1 MQIMTISAKELAKE
15 LNLSAATVS
24 MVLNNKPGISEATR
38 TAVLEAARKH
48 GLAGRQSEGREPDT
62 IHFIIYKKYGD
73 IVTDTPFFAQLT
85 EGITGQCRQNNC
97 LLQISY
103 FYENEDVNEQMAS
116 IASVKSSGLL
126 LLGTEMDP
134 WGFSHFEGLDIPIVL
149 LDCYSDELNVDS
161 VLINNSQGAFLA
173 ASHLI
178 EQGHR
183 QIGYLKSKSRI
194 ANFSERSDGY
204 YKALRRHGLSTEH
217 PYVIELSP
225 TAEQGYLDMRAVL
238 EKQPPL
244 ASAYFADN
252 DIIAAAALRALAEKG
267 IRVPEDISVMGFD
280 DMPICQFTEPRLS
293 TMNVPKKK
301 LGALAVSR
309 LVDKLRNQDSSV
321 VKISLST
328 SLVKRDSVRSLK

>member
-1 MQIMTISAKELAKE
+1 MTISAKELAKE
-15 LNLSAATVS
+15 LNLSAATIS

-38 TAVLEAARKH
+38 KVVTEAAKKH
-48 GLAGRQSEGREPDT
+48 GLLGRQGEAQTPDT

-103 FYENEDVNEQMAS
+103 FYENEDVDEQLAS
-116 IASVKSSGLL
+116 IAAVKSSGLL

-134 WGFSHFEGLDIPIVL
+134 KGFSHFEGLKMPIVL

-173 ASHLI
+173 TSHLI
-178 EQGHR
+178 QQGHKK
-183 QIGYLKSKSRI
+183 IGYLKSKSRI
-194 ANFSERSDGY
+194 SNFSERSDGY
-204 YKALRRHGLSTEH
+204 LKALRRHGLAADP

-225 TAEQGYLDMRAVL
+225 TAEQGYRDMKAAL
-238 EKQPPL
+238 EAQPEL
-244 ASAYFADN
+244 AGAYFADN
-252 DIIAAAALRALAEKG
+252 DIIAAAALRALTEQG
-267 IRVPEDISVMGFD
+267 IRVPEDISIIGFD

-293 TMNVPKKK
+293 TMDVPKKK

-309 LVDKLRNQDSSV
+309 LVEKLRNQDSSV
-321 VKISLST
+321 VKIALSA
-328 SLVKRDSVRSLK
+328 SLVRRDSVGSLL

>member
-1 MQIMTISAKELAKE
+1 MSKSAKELAKE
-15 LNLSAATVS
+15 LNFSAATVS

-38 TAVLEAARKH
+38 RVVLDAAKKY
-48 GLAGRQSEGREPDT
+48 GLSGRQNDKQEPDT

-103 FYENEDVNEQMAS
+103 FYENEDVEEQMAS
-116 IASVKSSGLL
+116 IASVNSSGLL

-134 WGFSHFEGLDIPIVL
+134 KGFSHFKDLAIPIVL

-178 EQGHR
+178 EQGHKS
-183 QIGYLKSKSRI
+183 IGYLKSKSRI

-204 YKALRRHGLSTEH
+204 YKALRRHGLATEH

-225 TAEQGYLDMRAVL
+225 TAQQGYLDMKAAL

-244 ASAYFADN
+244 PSACFADN
-252 DIIAAAALRALAEKG
+252 DIIAAAALRALTENG
-267 IRVPEDISVMGFD
+267 LRIPEDISVIGFD

-293 TMNVPKKK
+293 TMDVPKKK

-309 LVDKLRNQDSSV
+309 LVEKLRNQDTSV
-321 VKISLST
+321 VKISLSA
-328 SLVKRDSVRSLK
+328 SLVRRDSVRRLS